1 MWVFFQTLD
10 PRYPKWKLEESII
23 GTNPGLGFRPLPPAD
38 NVEST
43 LIWYTG
49 SKYDQYKHWTNSL
62 DDFLAGKIWSF
73 ANPHLFL
80 IQNLLVYK
88 TPGLT
93 PGRGANIIDCN
104 YEKPPPPGRVCDV
117 TIGSWAPCTQE
128 NNYNYHR
135 SAPCVFLKLNKIFG
149 WKPDLYNST
158 EGLPDAMP
166 KELVE
171 TIKKTS
177 VNAPNE
183 VKEFWVFSLFIF

>member
-1 MWVFFQTLD
+1 MEPIQVNLVIYKIFLISLIN
-10 PRYPKWKLEESII
+10 P
-23 GTNPGLGFRPLPPAD
+23 TNYIGLGFRPLPPAD

-62 DDFLAGKIWSF
+62 DDFLA
-73 ANPHLFL
+73 
-80 IQNLLVYK
+80 VYK

-117 TIGSWAPCTQE
+117 TISSWAPCTQE

-135 SAPCVFLKLNKIFG
+135 SAPCVFLKLNKIYG

-158 EGLPDAMP
+158 ENLPDKMP

-171 TIKKTS
+171 TIKKTA

-183 VKEFWVFSLFIF
+183 VK